1 MSTLFCDGLKEVT
14 LLNGV
19 VRLEFH
25 RLEGGGLPGGDRD
38 LQPRT
43 ELVLAIPAQGFVQAL
58 ALLDQVREG
67 LIKDGVIRPP
77 TPDGQGEPQSLPRKS
92 PNFA

>member
-1 MSTLFCDGLKEVT
+1 MPTHFCDGLKEVT

-25 RLEGGGLPGGDRD
+25 RLEGAGLPGGDRD

-43 ELVLAIPAQGFVQAL
+43 ELVLAMPAQGFVQAL
-58 ALLDQVREG
+58 SLFDQVREN
-67 LIKDGVIRPP
+67 LIKDGVIRPM
-77 TPDGQGEPQSLPRKS
+77 PDGQTEPQPIPRKS
-92 PNFA
+92 PNFD